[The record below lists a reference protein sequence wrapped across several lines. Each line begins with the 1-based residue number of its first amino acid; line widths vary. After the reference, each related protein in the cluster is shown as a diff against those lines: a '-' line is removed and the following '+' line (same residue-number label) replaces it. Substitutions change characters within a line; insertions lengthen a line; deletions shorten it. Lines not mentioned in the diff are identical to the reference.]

1 MSVAPIYAPVRRLP
15 QAAPVWFG
23 GSMPFARLAVI
34 VNLMVPGAVLFWDAL
49 HQQLGVNAVNF
60 AIKTTGLVAVTYL
73 VLSLAVTPLRAVTG
87 LSWLVQFRRAIGCF
101 ACYYAAAH
109 LTIYFWF
116 DRSHSLSSTV
126 YEITHRWYLAIG
138 FTSLVLMLPLL
149 LTSFNS
155 AIRWLGGKKWKLL
168 HRLAYVAAALGCW
181 HFYLQSKADKSKPDV
196 YFVVLAGLL
205 LWRVGAGL
213 IDFARHRNKSAS
225 ASAMATSTP
234 GKVRFWKG
242 ELKVVAIFRETNA
255 VRTFRFA
262 MPDGGPI
269 PFSYKAGQFLSLSV
283 PIDGKRVTRSYT
295 IASSPTR
302 DAYVELTIKREDRG
316 RVSGFLHEMLMTGH
330 TVSVSAPA
338 GKFTF
343 MPERGES
350 GVLLIAGGVG
360 ITPCMSILRDL
371 TDRGWSGKID
381 LLFVVR
387 TAEDVIFADELKYL
401 AARHPNLHVHVS
413 ITRDAPADWKG
424 PRGRLTIEMV
434 RQLVPDFL
442 NQSTFICGPDAMATH
457 TREMLAAA
465 GMSNERIIVESFT
478 PAAAVARDA
487 NALPADEMND
497 AAIAVVTFERSNQT
511 AQLTAKKTVLEAA
524 ESAGVAFD
532 YQCRAGICG
541 TCRCRLLDGE
551 VTMENRDALSDAEIE
566 EGYILACQATSSAD
580 IRVDA

>member
-1 MSVAPIYAPVRRLP
+1 MSVAPIYAPARRLP
-15 QAAPVWFG
+15 RAAPVWFG
-23 GSMPFARLAVI
+23 GSMPVARLAII
-34 VNLMVPGAVLFWDAL
+34 VNLMIPGLLLLWDAM
-49 HQQLGVNAVNF
+49 HHQLGVNAVNF

-73 VLSLAVTPLRAVTG
+73 VLSLAITPLRAVTG

-138 FTSLVLMLPLL
+138 FTCLVLMLPLL
-149 LTSFNS
+149 LTSFDS
-155 AIRWLGGKKWKLL
+155 AIRWMGGKKWKLL
-168 HRLAYVAAALGCW
+168 HRLAYAAAALGCW
-181 HFYLQSKADKSKPDV
+181 HYYLQSKADKSKPDI

-213 IDFARHRNKSAS
+213 IDSARHRKKSVGA
-225 ASAMATSTP
+225 AGMAAATP

-242 ELKVVAIFRETNA
+242 ELKVVAIFRETSS
-255 VRTFRFA
+255 VRTFRLA
-262 MPDGGPI
+262 MPDGGAI
-269 PFSYKAGQFLSLSV
+269 PFAFKAGQFLSLSL
-283 PIDGKRVTRSYT
+283 PIDGQRVTRSYT

-302 DAYVELTIKREDRG
+302 DAYIELTIKREDRG
-316 RVSGFLHEMLMTGH
+316 RVSGFLHQMLMTGH

-343 MPERGES
+343 TPSAEG
-350 GVLLIAGGVG
+350 GVLLLAGGVG

-387 TAEDVIFADELKYL
+387 TADDVIFAEELKYL

-424 PRGRLTIEMV
+424 LRGRLTIESI
-434 RQLVPDFL
+434 RQVVPDFAERPA
-442 NQSTFICGPDAMATH
+442 FICGPDAMATH
-457 TREMLAAA
+457 ARELLSSA
-465 GMSNERIIVESFT
+465 GVRSERIIVESFT

-487 NALPADEMND
+487 SALPADEMND
-497 AAIAVVTFERSNQT
+497 AAIAVVTFERSNQI
-511 AQLTAKKTVLEAA
+511 AQLTAKKTVLEAG
-524 ESAGVAFD
+524 ESVGVAID

-541 TCRCRLLDGE
+541 TCRCQLLDGE
-551 VTMENRDALSDAEIE
+551 VTMENRDALSDAEID
-566 EGYILACQATSSAD
+566 EGYILACQATAAAD